1 MTNREKIAEMK
12 VVDYFKK
19 YAYDDENDFND
30 FVCNSMRCKKCSGF
44 KKYKNC
50 KKDLIVWLDKE
61 VSE

>member
-1 MTNREKIAEMK
+1 MTNRERIAEMK

-30 FVCNSMRCKKCSGF
+30 FVCASMRCKKCDGF
-44 KKYKNC
+44 TREKNC
-50 KKDLIVWLDKE
+50 KEILIKWLDKE